1 MKRSF
6 LLCLSLMAI
15 TFLCVGYLNEVTQAK
30 SDKFKKSRIPVPNQ
44 YIVVLE
50 DEANLR
56 GKGGVPERVNELSEA
71 YHGNVGRIYESAIR
85 GYSVEM
91 TEEEAIRLSDD
102 PRIKYVE
109 EDGIITS
116 SSVQTYPSWGLDR
129 IDQNSLPMNSSYQY
143 SATGLGVHV
152 YILDTGVLTTHLD
165 FNGRAFDSYD
175 SIGDNRP
182 ISECNGHGT
191 HVAGIVGSSTYGV
204 AKEVTIHSVRVLD
217 CVGYGTSSSVVAGI
231 DWVTHNSIKPA
242 VANMSLGGE
251 SSSVIDSAVT
261 ASIRSGVTYAVAA
274 GNESADAC
282 TKSPADVPEAITV
295 GASTYADE
303 RLSIS
308 NYGRCVDLFAPGLAI
323 DSTWNTSDTAVAAV
337 SGTSMAAPHAAG
349 VAALYLEMNPGA
361 TPREVQDALLNNA
374 SSGVVYNLGNNS
386 PNLLLFSGFVGTTP
400 TPSPSPPPFPSPS
413 PTPTPTPTGC
423 TGTEF
428 GGSISSPGSIAFQ
441 SSKAGFSARQGT
453 LTGNLNVPVNSNFR
467 LHLEKKAGG
476 NRGAFSTIL
485 SSTGGSAT
493 ETISY
498 RAKAGTYRWRIESLV
513 GTGNYTLCAQTP

>member
-1 MKRSF
+1 VPF
-6 LLCLSLMAI
+6 VNGDHISLRW
-15 TFLCVGYLNEVTQAK
+15 LPNEVTQAK

-349 VAALYLEMNPGA
+349 VAALYLEMNPGGDA
-361 TPREVQDALLNNA
+361 SGGSRRSLKQRKLRRRLQPRKQLAKSVAFFRLCRYYSYTVAIPSAVPIPVTHTNA
-374 SSGVVYNLGNNS
+374 DTYR
-386 PNLLLFSGFVGTTP
+386 
-400 TPSPSPPPFPSPS
+400 
-413 PTPTPTPTGC
+413 C